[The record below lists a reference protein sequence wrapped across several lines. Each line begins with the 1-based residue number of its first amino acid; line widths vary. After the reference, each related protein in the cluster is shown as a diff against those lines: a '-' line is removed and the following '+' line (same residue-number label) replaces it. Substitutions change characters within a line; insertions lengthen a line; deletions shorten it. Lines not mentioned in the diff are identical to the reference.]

1 MAIVTT
7 AANVASQAA
16 RQPAPV
22 PQIRKSVLVP
32 YSAARMFGLVA
43 TVQHYPQFMP
53 WCGGARQAPEA
64 DGRVRAT
71 IDIDYRGVRSS
82 FTTLNTNSE
91 PHAIAIKFAD
101 GPFADLN
108 GRWRFTVLDSE
119 ACKVEFD
126 LDYEFAS
133 SMLGKLVAPVFDGIA
148 NSFIDAFARRA
159 EVLYG

>member
-1 MAIVTT
+1 M
-7 AANVASQAA
+7 
-16 RQPAPV
+16 

-32 YSAARMFGLVA
+32 YSAKRMFDLVA

-53 WCGGARQAPEA
+53 WCGGARQAAEA
-64 DGRVRAT
+64 DGRMRT
-71 IDIDYRGVRSS
+71 SIDINYHGVRSS
-82 FTTLNTNSE
+82 FTTLNTIDE
-91 PHAIAIKFAD
+91 PRLIALQFAD
-101 GPFADLN
+101 GPFADLK
-108 GRWRFTVLDSE
+108 GAWRFSVLDSD

-133 SMLGKLVAPVFDGIA
+133 SMLGRLVAPVFDVIA

>member
-1 MAIVTT
+1 MTIVTT
-7 AANVASQAA
+7 AQRVVSKAVRHAST
-16 RQPAPV
+16 V

-43 TVQHYPQFMP
+43 MVQHYPQFMP
-53 WCGGARQAPEA
+53 WCGGARQAAEA
-64 DGRVRAT
+64 DGRMRAT

-82 FTTLNTNSE
+82 FTTLNTISE
-91 PHAIAIKFAD
+91 PNAIALTFAD
-101 GPFADLN
+101 GPFADLT
-108 GRWRFTVLDSE
+108 GAWRFTALDQE

-133 SMLGKLVAPVFDGIA
+133 SMLGRLVAPVFDVIA